1 MQPANRS
8 INNNNN
14 KHAVAQDPATQA
26 AILNKGHTI
35 LLIQFS
41 HDDVSK
47 TFIDYDDV
55 AKSVDGL
62 CQLYE

>member
-35 LLIQFS
+35 LLI
-41 HDDVSK
+41 
-47 TFIDYDDV
+47 
-55 AKSVDGL
+55 
-62 CQLYE
+62 